1 MDYLNGKNNIS
12 HCGIDDVIK
21 KISYRY
27 ILNNSPCEFYA
38 MPSVK
43 NIFMQY
49 ADGMFDIDFD
59 KLYPDAEF
67 ESYAYAMTYI
77 YSDKD
82 MEMTIGTELTS
93 GASIWL
99 NGECIAKTTVDDENT
114 KKSKRVLIKVN
125 KGKNPVFIKAQ
136 KTELGFGLK
145 FGEACIAWKPMYL
158 YMPFKEYEGYLGL
171 AYSEVFEKDVYREPK
186 DFPDINAQMPQCFH
200 KEMKEDKTVFNKD
213 GYVYAVSSLKADKA
227 CKATL
232 NFDISDTAVI
242 YVNSLKAGEG
252 NGSFAVNADLAEGR
266 NSIVVQISRKEDKA
280 FDFAVSAEIDG
291 IKAEFVPDTYLLSS
305 TEWLFLGVLDEK
317 NDTIKEYKDI
327 TSPLDIKD
335 EYWRAGISE
344 NYIRKLRD
352 KDIYGKWTYP
362 IGVVLYGLLSSAAW
376 LDDEQISDYVIG
388 HLKKITDNQAY
399 ADFDMKL
406 NGLPSINRQISCLG
420 MLDYCGSCG
429 NALLEA
435 MTIVKDNDNFK
446 EIARR
451 VADYIENGQERLE
464 NGMFYREREDSV
476 IDYMTIWA
484 DDLYMSV
491 PFLCRYYKLTGEV
504 KYLEDAVN
512 QVLCFK
518 EKLYM
523 PQMGCLSHVYNLI
536 YDKKT
541 CVPWGRGNG
550 WPMVALTELL
560 EILPCEHEDYNA
572 VLDFYM
578 DFCEGIL
585 KLQDENGMWHQV
597 LTHSDSYCE
606 TSCTSMFTY
615 GFARGYLRGRLDE
628 RFKEAAIK
636 GWKGICTN
644 AVDEDGNVYGV
655 CCGSAYSFR
664 ADYYKYELPWLIND
678 THGTGIVLLAGVETA
693 KLREE

>member
-1 MDYLNGKNNIS
+1 MDYLNGKNNVS
-12 HCGIDDVIK
+12 DCGISDVIK
-21 KISYRY
+21 KISCRY
-27 ILNNSPCEFYA
+27 ILNNAPCEFYA

-77 YSDKD
+77 YSDRD

-93 GASIWL
+93 GGAIWL

-114 KKSKRVLIKVN
+114 RKSKRVLIKVN

-136 KTELGFGLK
+136 KTELGFGIK

-158 YMPFKEYEGYLGL
+158 YMPFAEYEGYLGI
-171 AYSEVFEKDVYREPK
+171 AYSEVFKTDIYSDVK
-186 DFPDINAQMPQCFH
+186 DFPDINEPMPSHFH
-200 KEMKEDKTVFNKD
+200 KETKEDKRVFNKD
-213 GYVYAVSSLKADKA
+213 GYVYAVSSLETDKA
-227 CKATL
+227 CKAAL
-232 NFDISDTAVI
+232 NFEISDEAVI
-242 YVNSLKAGEG
+242 YVNSLKSGEG
-252 NGSFAVNADLAEGR
+252 KGSFSVNADLNEGR
-266 NSIVVQISRKEDKA
+266 NSIVVQISRKADK
-280 FDFAVSAEIDG
+280 DFEFSAKAEIDG
-291 IKAEFVPDTYLLSS
+291 KKAEFVPDTYLLSDVK
-305 TEWLFLGVLDEK
+305 WLFLGVLDKE

-327 TSPLDIKD
+327 NSPLDIKD

-344 NYIRKLRD
+344 NYVRKLRD

-376 LDDEQISDYVIG
+376 LDDKEISDYVIE
-388 HLKKITDNQAY
+388 HLKKITDNQSY
-399 ADFDMKL
+399 ANFDMKL

-435 MTIVKDNDNFK
+435 MNIVKDDKNFK

-491 PFLCRYYKLTGEV
+491 PFLCRYYKLTGES
-504 KYLEDAVN
+504 KYIEDAVN

-523 PQMGCLSHVYNLI
+523 PEKGCMSHVYNLI

-550 WPMVALTELL
+550 WPIVALTELL
-560 EILPCEHEDYNA
+560 EVLPQNHENYNE

-615 GFARGYLRGRLDE
+615 GFARGFLRGRLDE

-693 KLREE
+693 KLGEE